1 MTNNKNDE
9 NLKKDTD
16 QILDKDNIEVQDS
29 AQEEQVENTVNNS
42 TTPELSTQELSTQEL
57 STQELISVK
66 EKLLRVNADFQNYK
80 RRIEKEKME
89 WINVGQSKVIEAFLP
104 FVDDLDLA
112 LGSCNRDELDEKTS
126 ALLEGF
132 LIIQKK
138 LKKNLEDLDIKEIDC
153 SGQFDPSFHEALMQM
168 DSKDHESGQIVQV
181 FNPGYLF
188 KDKVLRHAKVS
199 VAK

>member
-1 MTNNKNDE
+1 MTNNKNDK
-9 NLKKDTD
+9 NSKKDSD

-29 AQEEQVENTVNNS
+29 VQEERAEDVNNS
-42 TTPELSTQELSTQEL
+42 SDLELSTQELSTPEL
-57 STQELISVK
+57 TTQELINVK

-89 WINVGQSKVIEAFLP
+89 WISVGQSKVIQMFLP

-112 LGSCNRDELDEKTS
+112 LGSCNKDELDEKTS
-126 ALLEGF
+126 VLLEGF

-138 LKKNLEDLDIKEIDC
+138 LKKNLADLDVKEIDC
-153 SGQFDPSFHEALMQM
+153 SGQFDPNFHEALMQV
-168 DSKDHESGQIVQV
+168 DLQDHKSGQIVQV

-188 KDKVLRHAKVS
+188 RDKVLRHAKVS